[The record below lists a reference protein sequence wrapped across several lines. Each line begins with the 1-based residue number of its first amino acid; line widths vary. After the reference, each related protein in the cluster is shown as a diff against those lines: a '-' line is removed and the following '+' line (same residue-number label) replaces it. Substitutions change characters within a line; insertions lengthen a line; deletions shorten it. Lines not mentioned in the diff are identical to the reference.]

1 MTTIAAPDIR
11 VALFSSIER
20 HRIRA
25 SLIVEHAGVLAGV
38 RPAVEMLTELGLAV
52 DHALDDGAEVRGGEE
67 ILRVSGTPMQVAVA
81 EERVIGLLAKPS
93 GIATATAAFVAR
105 AAGRPRIVSG
115 AWKKLPFSHKDMIRS
130 AITTGGAE
138 PRIAD
143 WPFTYIDKNMVAM
156 LGGVRATLDVV
167 ADLPPRRTII
177 QLGGGDL
184 ASDACAAAAGGVQVV
199 FVDTGQIADLEQV
212 AGVLRARGL
221 RDKVELAFG
230 GGVELADLDT
240 LRTLDVDTVD
250 VGRAIVDA
258 PLLDMS
264 LRVTGGDTP

>member
-11 VALFSSIER
+11 EALFAPIRS

-25 SLIVEHAGVLAGV
+25 ALIADDPGVLAGV
-38 RPAVEMLTELGLAV
+38 RPALEMLAGLGLAV
-52 DHALDDGAEVRGGEE
+52 DHVLDEGAAVRGGAE
-67 ILRVSGTPMQVAVA
+67 ILRLSGTPMQVAMA

-93 GIATATAAFVAR
+93 GIATAAAAFVAR

-115 AWKKLPFSHKDMIRS
+115 AWKKLPFGQKDMIRS
-130 AITTGGAE
+130 AITIGGAE
-138 PRIAD
+138 PRIAQ

-156 LGGVRATLDVV
+156 LGGARATLQVV
-167 ADLPPRRTII
+167 AGLPARRTII
-177 QLGGGDL
+177 QLGGADI
-184 ASDACAAAAGGVQVV
+184 ASDACHAAACGVQVV
-199 FVDTGQIADLEQV
+199 FVDTGRVADLEQV
-212 AGVLRARGL
+212 AGALRARGL

-230 GGVELADLDT
+230 GGVRLVDLDT
-240 LRTLDVDTVD
+240 LRELDVDTVD

-264 LRVTGGDTP
+264 LRVLEVVAP

>member
-1 MTTIAAPDIR
+1 VTTIAAPDIR
-11 VALFSSIER
+11 EALFAPIQS

-25 SLIVEHAGVLAGV
+25 ALIADDPGVLAGV
-38 RPAVEMLTELGLAV
+38 RPAVEMLAGLGLAV
-52 DHALDDGAEVRGGEE
+52 DHVLDEGAAVRGGEQ
-67 ILRVSGTPMQVAVA
+67 ILRVSGTPMQVALA

-93 GIATATAAFVAR
+93 GIATAAAAFVAR

-115 AWKKLPFSHKDMIRS
+115 AWKKLPFGQKDMIRS

-138 PRIAD
+138 PRIAE

-156 LGGVRATLDVV
+156 LGGVRATLEVV
-167 ADLPPRRTII
+167 AGLPSRRTVI
-177 QLGGGDL
+177 QLGGGDI
-184 ASDACAAAAGGVQVV
+184 ASDACDAAASGVQVV
-199 FVDTGQIADLEQV
+199 FVDTGRIADADRVVGALS
-212 AGVLRARGL
+212 ARGL

-230 GGVELADLDT
+230 GGVRLGDLDT
-240 LRTLDVDTVD
+240 LRGLDLDTVD

-264 LRVTGGDTP
+264 LRLSEVMAP